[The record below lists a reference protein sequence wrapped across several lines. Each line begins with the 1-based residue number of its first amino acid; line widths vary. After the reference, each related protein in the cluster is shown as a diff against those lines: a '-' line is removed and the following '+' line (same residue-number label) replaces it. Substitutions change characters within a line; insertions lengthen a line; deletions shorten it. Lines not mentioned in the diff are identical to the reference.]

1 MNLGSMI
8 VLIVLIAIVG
18 AIVGSWIRAWRQGR
32 HIACDDCGG
41 CSGKNPDKCPQV
53 ERLIRDVDK
62 AAEAQKK

>member
-1 MNLGSMI
+1 MNLGSAI

-53 ERLIRDVDK
+53 ERLMGDINK
-62 AAEAQKK
+62 ASKAQKK